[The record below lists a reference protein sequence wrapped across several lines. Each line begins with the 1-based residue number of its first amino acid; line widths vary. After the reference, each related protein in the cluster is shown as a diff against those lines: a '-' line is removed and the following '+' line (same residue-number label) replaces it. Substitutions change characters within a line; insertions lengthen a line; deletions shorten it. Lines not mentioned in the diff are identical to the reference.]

1 MEGNSELTQ
10 PVKDR
15 LVELEKLWQTLKA
28 EVEQVETVDVNAFN
42 ALLQKYNVPGVIG
55 AAKKKGPIA

>member
-42 ALLQKYNVPGVIG
+42 ALLQKNNVPGVIG
-55 AAKKKGPIA
+55 GAKKKGPIA

>member
-1 MEGNSELTQ
+1 MEGNSEVTQ

-28 EVEQVETVDVNAFN
+28 EVEQVETVEVNAFN
-42 ALLQKYNVPGVIG
+42 ALLQKHNVPGVIG
-55 AAKKKGPIA
+55 GAKKKGPIA